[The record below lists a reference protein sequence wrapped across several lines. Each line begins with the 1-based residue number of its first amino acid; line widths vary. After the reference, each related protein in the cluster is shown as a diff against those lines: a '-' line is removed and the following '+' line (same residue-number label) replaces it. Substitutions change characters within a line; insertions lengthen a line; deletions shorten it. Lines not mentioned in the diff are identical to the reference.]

1 MSSIA
6 IVTDSDSSLPREIA
20 EANGIRQVPI
30 NIHFGQ
36 ETFQTEVDIDD
47 VMLFERVDRDKA
59 LPTTS
64 APSPGQFSE
73 AFEAALSDGADHVVC
88 ICVSGEIS
96 GTYNAAL
103 MACDLV
109 PEGTVTVVDS
119 RTISMGQGFMAL
131 EAAAAAREGAGVEEI
146 LARIE
151 SVRERTT
158 LYAGLA
164 TLKYLAMSGRVGQ
177 LAAGMALLLNIK
189 PVLTLKDG
197 KLDMLEKVRTRK
209 KSWARMIQLVT
220 EGLGEASV
228 ERLAVVHVNALDTA
242 RIFDTQLR
250 AAVDCTPETLFVEFT
265 AGLSVHTGP
274 GMIAVVTVAAEA

>member
-1 MSSIA
+1 MPSIA
-6 IVTDSDSSLPREIA
+6 IVTDSDSSLPRELA

-30 NIHFGQ
+30 NIHFGR
-36 ETFQTEVDIDD
+36 ETFQTAVDIDD
-47 VMLFERVDRDKA
+47 LMLFERVDRDRA

-73 AFEAALSDGADHVVC
+73 AFKAALADGADHIVC
-88 ICVSGEIS
+88 ICVSSEVS

-103 MACDLV
+103 MAVDLM

-131 EAAAAAREGAGVEEI
+131 EAAEAAREGAGVEEI
-146 LARIE
+146 LTRIE
-151 SVRERTT
+151 AVRERTT

-177 LAAGMALLLNIK
+177 LAAGMASLLNIK
-189 PVLTLKDG
+189 PVLTVRDGELK
-197 KLDMLEKVRTRK
+197 MLEKVRTRK
-209 KSWARMIQLVT
+209 KSWARMIQLVA
-220 EGLGEASV
+220 EGLGGAPV
-228 ERLAVVHVNALDTA
+228 ERLAVVHVNASDTA
-242 RIFDTQLR
+242 RVFDTQLR
-250 AAVDCTPETLFVEFT
+250 ATVNCPPETLFVAFT

-274 GMIAVVTVAAEA
+274 GMIAVVTVAAAA

>member
-6 IVTDSDSSLPREIA
+6 IVTDSDSSLPLELA

-30 NIHFGQ
+30 NIHFGE
-36 ETFQTEVDIDD
+36 ETFQTEVNIDD
-47 VMLFERVDRDKA
+47 VMLFERVDREKA

-64 APSPGQFSE
+64 APSPGQF
-73 AFEAALSDGADHVVC
+73 ADTFKAALADGAEHIIC

-103 MACDLV
+103 MASDLM

-131 EAAAAAREGAGVEEI
+131 EAAEAAREGAGVEEI
-146 LARIE
+146 LTRIE

-158 LYAGLA
+158 LYAGLE

-177 LAAGMALLLNIK
+177 LAAGMASLLNIK
-189 PVLTLKDG
+189 PVLTVQDG
-197 KLDMLEKVRTRK
+197 KLDMLQKVRTRK
-209 KSWARMIQLVT
+209 KSWARMIQLVA
-220 EGLGEASV
+220 EGLGGAPA
-228 ERLAVVHVNALDTA
+228 ERLAVVHVNALDRA

-250 AAVDCTPETLFVEFT
+250 AVVDCPPETLFVGFT

>member
-6 IVTDSDSSLPREIA
+6 IVTDSDSSLPRELA

-30 NIHFGQ
+30 NIHFGE
-36 ETFQTEVDIDD
+36 ETFRTEIDITD
-47 VMLFERVDRDKA
+47 VALFERVDHDKA

-64 APSPGQFSE
+64 APSPGQF
-73 AFEAALSDGADHVVC
+73 ADTFRAALADGADHIVC

-103 MACDLV
+103 LAVDLM

-119 RTISMGQGFMAL
+119 RAISMGQGFMAL
-131 EAAAAAREGAGVEEI
+131 EAAAAARDGAGVEEI
-146 LARIE
+146 LARME
-151 SVRERTT
+151 SVHERTT

-177 LAAGMALLLNIK
+177 LAAGMASLLNIK
-189 PVLTLKDG
+189 PVLTMKDG

-209 KSWARMIQLVT
+209 KSWARMIELVA
-220 EGLGEASV
+220 EGLGGASA
-228 ERLAVVHVNALDTA
+228 EHLAVVHVNALDMA
-242 RIFDTQLR
+242 RAFDTQLR
-250 AAVDCTPETLFVEFT
+250 ATVDCPPETLFVEFT

>member
-1 MSSIA
+1 MASIA
-6 IVTDSDSSLPREIA
+6 IVTDSDSSLPRELA

-73 AFEAALSDGADHVVC
+73 AFEAALANGADHVVC
-88 ICVSGEIS
+88 ICVSGEVS

-119 RTISMGQGFMAL
+119 RTISMGQGFMVL
-131 EAAAAAREGAGVEEI
+131 EAADAAREGAGVEEI

-189 PVLTLKDG
+189 PVLTVKDG

-209 KSWARMIQLVT
+209 KTWARMIQLVA
-220 EGLGEASV
+220 EGLGGASV